1 MKEPYLELYKRING
15 FKVYIVDGEF
25 IRNEKDIEFTNFGQH
40 YKYPYIPK
48 NEFWLDDTEQG
59 RDEYKYFVQHML
71 VEYSLMSRGFSYH
84 KASDM
89 ADKVEREARK
99 RDIENRPIHKK
110 KLGRIG
116 KLNIWLVE
124 GEQVRDKKDVEF
136 TEGGHDLAYRYIP
149 KDQIWIDD
157 SVKTEERP
165 LVALHEVYEREIM
178 SHGEVHE
185 QAHEEASKVEKKA
198 RKKKGW
204 RRFLPISLPGI
215 KKTKKVKK

>member
-1 MKEPYLELYKRING
+1 MREPYIELYKRING
-15 FKVYIVDGEF
+15 LKVYIVDGEF

-40 YKYPYIPK
+40 YRHNYIPK
-48 NEFWLDDTEQG
+48 NEIWLDESTQQG
-59 RDEYKYFVQHML
+59 EDEYKYFVQHAL
-71 VEYSLMSRGFSYH
+71 IEQSLMSRGFNYH

-89 ADKVEREARK
+89 ADKVESASRK
-99 RDIENRPIHKK
+99 RDLDDRPIHKK
-110 KLGRIG
+110 KLGKIG

-157 SVKTEERP
+157 SLKAQERP
-165 LVALHEVYEREIM
+165 PIILHETYERSRM
-178 SHGEVHE
+178 AQGEGYE
-185 QAHEEASKVEKKA
+185 EAHAEASKVEKKA

-204 RRFLPISLPGI
+204 RRFVPISLPGI
-215 KKTKKVKK
+215 KKSK